1 MDLLC
6 KKVLQQ
12 VPPEGDQMK
21 EPFIQIVRKCNGLPL
36 AIVSLSGILLT
47 KEKVVF
53 ELQRLLNNLSFEFRR
68 NPNLMNV
75 SKILNFSY
83 EDLPLSLQVL
93 HIVFWRL
100 Y

>member
-1 MDLLC
+1 MHLLR

-21 EPFIQIVRKCNGLPL
+21 ELCIQIVRKCNGLPL